1 MLQTSTPASIPT
13 GLAID
18 GQSLA
23 ALKRTAKESPQ
34 QATRQAAKQF
44 EALFMNMLLK
54 SMREALPGSD
64 PLASEASK
72 TFTGMLDQQMSQK
85 MADKGMGLADLIV
98 KHLERSQS
106 RAGAAAVT
114 VLVPAGA
121 DAVTVPVASGAAAA
135 TVPVTSGAAQPAAGG
150 AKGFVSR
157 MLEHA
162 QAAARTLGVPAHFI
176 VGQAALETGWG
187 KHEIKGADG
196 SNSRNL
202 FGIKAGGNWSGKT
215 VDVRTTEY
223 INGVP
228 RQIVDKFR
236 AYDSYAE
243 SFRDYANLI
252 GRNARYAGAAQAG
265 ADAGQFARGLARG
278 GYATD
283 PRYAEKL
290 TQVIQHA
297 EKLQLG

>member
-1 MLQTSTPASIPT
+1 MQTAATS

-18 GQSLA
+18 AQSLF
-23 ALKRTAKESPQ
+23 ALKKTAKESPQ

-64 PLASEASK
+64 PLASDASK
-72 TFTGMLDQQMSQK
+72 TYTGMLDQQMSQK

-98 KHLERSQS
+98 KHLERSHS
-106 RAGAAAVT
+106 KAGKLKGVDQT
-114 VLVPAGA
+114 G
-121 DAVTVPVASGAAAA
+121 GAAAA
-135 TVPVTSGAAQPAAGG
+135 AALGAAVPAAGN
-150 AKGFVSR
+150 AKDFVSR
-157 MLEHA
+157 MRTHA
-162 QAAARTLGVPAHFI
+162 EDAARSLGVPAHFI

-187 KHEIKGADG
+187 KHEIKAVDG
-196 SNSRNL
+196 TNSRNL
-202 FGIKAGGNWSGKT
+202 FGIKAGGNWTGKT
-215 VDVRTTEY
+215 VDVLTTEY
-223 INGVP
+223 FNGVP
-228 RQIVDKFR
+228 RKIVDKFR
-236 AYDSYAE
+236 AYDSYAD

-265 ADAGQFARGLARG
+265 TDPMQFARGLARG

-290 TQVIQHA
+290 TQVIQHVGQFQA
-297 EKLQLG
+297 NTG

>member
-1 MLQTSTPASIPT
+1 MMQTAATS

-18 GQSLA
+18 AQSLS
-23 ALKRTAKESPQ
+23 ALKKTAKESPQ

-64 PLASEASK
+64 PLASDATK
-72 TFTGMLDQQMSQK
+72 TFTGMLDSQMSQK
-85 MADKGMGLADLIV
+85 MADKGLGLADLIV
-98 KHLERSQS
+98 KHLERSHS
-106 RAGAAAVT
+106 KAGNLKRIDQT
-114 VLVPAGA
+114 DGP
-121 DAVTVPVASGAAAA
+121 AAAA
-135 TVPVTSGAAQPAAGG
+135 ALGAAVPAAGN
-150 AKGFVSR
+150 AKDFVSR
-157 MLEHA
+157 MRNHA
-162 QAAARTLGVPAHFI
+162 EEAARSLGVPAHFI

-187 KHEIKGADG
+187 RHEIKGADG
-196 SNSRNL
+196 TNSRNL
-202 FGIKAGGNWSGKT
+202 FGIKAGGNWTGKT
-215 VDVRTTEY
+215 VDVLTTEY
-223 INGVP
+223 FNGVP
-228 RQIVDKFR
+228 RRIVDKFR
-236 AYDSYAE
+236 AYDSYAD

-252 GRNARYAGAAQAG
+252 GRNVRYAGAAQAG

-297 EKLQLG
+297 GQLQV

>member
-1 MLQTSTPASIPT
+1 MLPSTPQS

-18 GQSLA
+18 AQSLS
-23 ALKRTAKESPQ
+23 ALKKTARESPQ

-64 PLASEASK
+64 PLASDA
-72 TFTGMLDQQMSQK
+72 TNTYTGMLDQQMSQK
-85 MADKGMGLADLIV
+85 MADKGLGLADLIV
-98 KHLERSQS
+98 KHLERSHS
-106 RAGAAAVT
+106 KAGKSKHVDQTDMTAAV
-114 VLVPAGA
+114 
-121 DAVTVPVASGAAAA
+121 PVSGAA
-135 TVPVTSGAAQPAAGG
+135 VPGTGN
-150 AKGFVSR
+150 AKDFVSR
-157 MLEHA
+157 MRTHA
-162 QAAARTLGVPAHFI
+162 EEAAHALGVPAHFI

-187 KHEIKGADG
+187 KHEIRAADG
-196 SNSRNL
+196 TNSRNL
-202 FGIKAGGNWSGKT
+202 FGIKAGGNWTGKT
-215 VDVRTTEY
+215 VDVLTTEY

-228 RQIVDKFR
+228 RRVVDKFR
-236 AYDSYAE
+236 AYDSYAD

-297 EKLQLG
+297 GQLQTAT

>member
-1 MLQTSTPASIPT
+1 MQAANTS

-18 GQSLA
+18 AQSLSS
-23 ALKRTAKESPQ
+23 LKRTAKESPQ

-44 EALFMNMLLK
+44 EALFMNMLMK

-64 PLASEASK
+64 PLASDASK
-72 TFTGMLDQQMSQK
+72 TYTGMLDQQMSQK
-85 MADKGMGLADLIV
+85 MADKGLGLADLIV

-106 RAGAAAVT
+106 KSGSLKRIDRT
-114 VLVPAGA
+114 
-121 DAVTVPVASGAAAA
+121 DGAAAA
-135 TVPVTSGAAQPAAGG
+135 AAMGAAVPATGNARD
-150 AKGFVSR
+150 FVSR
-157 MLEHA
+157 MRGHA
-162 QAAARTLGVPAHFI
+162 EDAARALGVPAHFI

-196 SNSRNL
+196 TNSRNL
-202 FGIKAGGNWSGKT
+202 FGIKAGGNWTGKT
-215 VDVRTTEY
+215 VDVMTTEY

-228 RQIVDKFR
+228 RRIIDKFR
-236 AYDSYAE
+236 AYDSYAD

-252 GRNARYAGAAQAG
+252 GRNQRYAGAAQAG

-297 EKLQLG
+297 GQLQAST

>member
-1 MLQTSTPASIPT
+1 MLPATTQT

-18 GQSLA
+18 GQSLS
-23 ALKRTAKESPQ
+23 ALKKTAKESPQ

-64 PLASEASK
+64 PLASEATK
-72 TFTGMLDQQMSQK
+72 TYTGMLDQQMSQK
-85 MADKGMGLADLIV
+85 MADKGMGLAELIV
-98 KHLERSQS
+98 KHLERSHS
-106 RAGAAAVT
+106 KADNLKRVEPAGAAA
-114 VLVPAGA
+114 A
-121 DAVTVPVASGAAAA
+121 AVAPGAAL
-135 TVPVTSGAAQPAAGG
+135 PAAGS
-150 AKGFVSR
+150 AKDFVSR
-157 MLEHA
+157 MRNHA
-162 QAAARTLGVPAHFI
+162 EEAARSLGVPAHFI

-202 FGIKAGGNWSGKT
+202 FGIKAGGNWTGKT
-215 VDVRTTEY
+215 VDVLTTEY
-223 INGVP
+223 FNGVP
-228 RQIVDKFR
+228 RKIVDKFR

-243 SFRDYANLI
+243 SFRDYASLI

-290 TQVIQHA
+290 TQVIQQA
-297 EKLQLG
+297 GQLQLRA

>member
-1 MLQTSTPASIPT
+1 MIQAATTP

-18 GQSLA
+18 AQSLS
-23 ALKRTAKESPQ
+23 ALKKTAKESPQ

-54 SMREALPGSD
+54 SMREALPGND
-64 PLASEASK
+64 PLSSEATK
-72 TFTGMLDQQMSQK
+72 TYTGMLDQQMSQK

-98 KHLERSQS
+98 KHLERSHS
-106 RAGAAAVT
+106 KAGNLKPIDQGGGT
-114 VLVPAGA
+114 
-121 DAVTVPVASGAAAA
+121 AAAA
-135 TVPVTSGAAQPAAGG
+135 ALGAAVPAAGN
-150 AKGFVSR
+150 AKDFVSR
-157 MLEHA
+157 MRNHA
-162 QAAARTLGVPAHFI
+162 EEAARALGVPAHFI

-187 KHEIKGADG
+187 KHEIKAADG
-196 SNSRNL
+196 TNSRNL
-202 FGIKAGGNWSGKT
+202 FGIKAGGNWTGKT
-215 VDVRTTEY
+215 VDVLTTEY

-228 RQIVDKFR
+228 RKLVDKFR
-236 AYDSYAE
+236 AYDSYAD

-252 GRNARYAGAAQAG
+252 GRNTRYAGAAQAG

-297 EKLQLG
+297 GQLQANT